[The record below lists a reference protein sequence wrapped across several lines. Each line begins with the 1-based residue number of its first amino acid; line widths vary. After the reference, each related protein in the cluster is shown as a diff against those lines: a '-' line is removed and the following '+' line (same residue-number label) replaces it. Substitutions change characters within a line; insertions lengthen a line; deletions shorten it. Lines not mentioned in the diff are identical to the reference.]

1 MAGMI
6 RFLVTRNGSVGQ
18 ETIAFAFYAHEAEDF
33 SPFSFSIFSFSSHN
47 VSHSFKIYETVLSEK
62 NTFIISFTSESM
74 EGMSMRM
81 RIMSKSIG

>member
-1 MAGMI
+1 MI

-62 NTFIISFTSESM
+62 NTFIISLHQ
-74 EGMSMRM
+74 
-81 RIMSKSIG
+81 RIHGRYEHEDEDYVKKASDR